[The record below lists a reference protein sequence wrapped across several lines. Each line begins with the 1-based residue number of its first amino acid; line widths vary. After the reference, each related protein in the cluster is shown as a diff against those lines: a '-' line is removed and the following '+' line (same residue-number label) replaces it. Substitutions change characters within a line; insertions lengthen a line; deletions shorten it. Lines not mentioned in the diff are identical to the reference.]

1 LIYFSLTGNVENG
14 LHAGIIEG
22 FGTGVLCFCIFVA
35 TNRKTAIPVAA
46 VPVLVGIAY
55 GLTMVA
61 LLGPLTG

>member
-1 LIYFSLTGNVENG
+1 MENG

-22 FGTGVLCFCIFVA
+22 FGAGVLCFCIFVA
-35 TNRKTAIPVAA
+35 TNRKTSIPPTA

-55 GLTMVA
+55 GLMVA